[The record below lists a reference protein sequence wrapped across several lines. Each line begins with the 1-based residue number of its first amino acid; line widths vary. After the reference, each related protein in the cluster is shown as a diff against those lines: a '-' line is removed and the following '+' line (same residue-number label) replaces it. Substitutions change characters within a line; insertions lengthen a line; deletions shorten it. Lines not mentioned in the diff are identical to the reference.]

1 MQIAERFDLG
11 ERIGGGATADVHRAF
26 DRELDRDVVVRLL
39 RGDVAEDEEHVERFQ
54 REAEAASDIRHPNV
68 VAVLDHG
75 VVDDRPFLVRELVEG
90 STLEDLIE
98 RRGGRLPEEEART
111 LAEQIARG
119 LDAAHAR
126 GLLHRDLN
134 AGNIFVTPDGVAKV
148 VDFGMPTV
156 PRHPAPEQVAHE
168 QIDERTD
175 VYGLGAVLY
184 QMLTGHVPRGRI
196 VSPRHLGARVSKK
209 IEQIALRALE
219 RDPAERFAN
228 AAAMGNALLALAP
241 AVAPV
246 VDVPAPVVVPAVVAP
261 AVVEAAAIEEPVVME
276 EAPIEEPVVMEAAPI
291 EEPVIIGAAPIA
303 EPAFMAPI
311 EEEPAVMSPVE
322 EEPAVMSPVEETAVM
337 SPIEEPAVIAEAPVI
352 AAADIVEPPVTKPVP
367 VARIETAPP
376 VAPLARP
383 RWIHS
388 ADPTERIVRPVR
400 VVPPRRR
407 RAAALPF
414 VLIGIPLVLAFLVG
428 ALMLERP
435 APNTAVLSATTTPLP
450 TVEPTFPPP
459 TSLPP
464 VETTP
469 EPTAEPTPEPTLA
482 PAPQRTA
489 PPPPAAVAPPP
500 ENPAPV
506 APANSPAATVV
517 RSFYELINQKRY
529 DEAAAFWSPR
539 MQANY
544 PPSTNINGRFDRT
557 RQIVIRSVAPV
568 PPRAGGATVAID
580 ILEVLN
586 TGVTRRWVGQ
596 WQLVWDGS
604 RWLMDAPN
612 LSAG

>member
-1 MQIAERFDLG
+1 MIQIAERFDLG

-134 AGNIFVTPDGVAKV
+134 AGNIFITPEGIAKV

-184 QMLTGHVPRGRI
+184 QMLTGHTPRGRI
-196 VSPRHLGARVSKK
+196 VTPRHLGVRVSKK
-209 IEQIALRALE
+209 IEQVAMRALE
-219 RDPAERFAN
+219 RDPAERFAT

-246 VDVPAPVVVPAVVAP
+246 VDVPPPVVVPAAVAVTASAPVEEPVIEGAPIEEPVVM
-261 AVVEAAAIEEPVVME
+261 IEEPVVME
-276 EAPIEEPVVMEAAPI
+276 EAPVEQ
-291 EEPVIIGAAPIA
+291 PVIIEAASV
-303 EPAFMAPI
+303 EESAFMAPI
-311 EEEPAVMSPVE
+311 EEEPAVMTPVE
-322 EEPAVMSPVEETAVM
+322 
-337 SPIEEPAVIAEAPVI
+337 EEPAVIAEAPVV

-367 VARIETAPP
+367 MARIDTVPP
-376 VAPLARP
+376 VAPLPRP

-407 RAAALPF
+407 RASALPF

-435 APNTAVLSATTTPLP
+435 APNTAVLSATTTPQP
-450 TVEPTFPPP
+450 AVEPTFPPP

-469 EPTAEPTPEPTLA
+469 EPTTEPTAEPTVQPTLA
-482 PAPQRTA
+482 PAPQPTA
-489 PPPPAAVAPPP
+489 PPPPPAAAPAP

-506 APANSPAATVV
+506 VPANSPAATVV
-517 RSFYELINQKRY
+517 RSFYELVNQKRY
-529 DEAAAFWSPR
+529 NEAAALWSPR

-544 PPSTNINGRFDRT
+544 PPSTNIYGRFDRT
-557 RQIVIRSVAPV
+557 REIVIRSVAPV
-568 PPRAGGATVAID
+568 PPSAGGATVAID
-580 ILEVLN
+580 MLEVLD

-612 LSAG
+612 LRAG

>member
-26 DRELDRDVVVRLL
+26 DHELDRDVVLRLL
-39 RGDVAEDEEHVERFQ
+39 RADVAEDEEHVERFQ

-68 VAVLDHG
+68 VRVLDHG
-75 VVDDRPFLVRELVEG
+75 VVEGRPFLVRELVAG

-98 RRGGRLPEEEART
+98 RRGGRLPEEEARS

-134 AGNIFVTPDGVAKV
+134 AGNVFVTPEGVAKV

-168 QIDERTD
+168 QIDERAD

-184 QMLTGHVPRGRI
+184 QMLTGHIPPGRV
-196 VSPRHLGARVSKK
+196 VSPRQLGARVSKK
-209 IEQIALRALE
+209 IERIAMRALE
-219 RDPAERFAN
+219 RDPAQRFPT
-228 AAAMGNALLALAP
+228 AAAMGDALLALAP
-241 AVAPV
+241 PVAPV
-246 VDVPAPVVVPAVVAP
+246 IDVPPPVVVPAVVVPAEAEASPADEP
-261 AVVEAAAIEEPVVME
+261 AVV
-276 EAPIEEPVVMEAAPI
+276 
-291 EEPVIIGAAPIA
+291 A
-303 EPAFMAPI
+303 EPSVI
-311 EEEPAVMSPVE
+311 ESPVPEPA
-322 EEPAVMSPVEETAVM
+322 AVTPMVV
-337 SPIEEPAVIAEAPVI
+337 
-352 AAADIVEPPVTKPVP
+352 
-367 VARIETAPP
+367 APP
-376 VAPLARP
+376 VDPYPRP
-383 RWIHS
+383 RLVRS
-388 ADPTERIVRPVR
+388 ADPTERIARPAR
-400 VVPPRRR
+400 VAPARRR
-407 RAAALPF
+407 RASPLPF
-414 VLIGIPLVLAFLVG
+414 VLLGIPLVLAFLIG
-428 ALMLERP
+428 ALMLERL
-435 APNTAVLSATTTPLP
+435 APNTAVLSATTTPQAS
-450 TVEPTFPPP
+450 VAPTFPAP

-469 EPTAEPTPEPTLA
+469 EPTPQPTTEPTPEPSLA
-482 PAPQRTA
+482 PAPARTTAPA
-489 PPPPAAVAPPP
+489 PPPATAPGP

-506 APANSPAATVV
+506 APAQSPAATVV

-529 DEAAAFWSPR
+529 DEAAALWSPR

-544 PPSTNINGRFDRT
+544 PPATNIHGRFDRT
-557 RQIVIRSVAPV
+557 REIVIRSIAPV
-568 PPRAGGATVAID
+568 PPTAGGATVAID
-580 ILEVLN
+580 ILEVLD

-596 WQLVWDGS
+596 WQLVWNGS